1 MYNNPVVWR
10 GDSRPS
16 LLFHSK
22 MIPHS
27 AQVKDLNSGM
37 RVALIYLGRR
47 GAGGWISLELARQF
61 QSMFPTLAVISSYT
75 EQRARWEK
83 LNTDRLITYTYR
95 NALSALASM
104 LMPIEVSRLV
114 RKIKSFRPDVLL
126 FPMFHPWNALIE
138 RRMPNIPSVVF
149 VHDPHPHPDL
159 TGWVYGKLEQSSIRQ
174 AERCIILSENLM
186 DEMLKRGI
194 KPEQIDVIPLGP
206 FRLNTRRKLN
216 PLKRNI
222 PTLLFFGRIVLY
234 KGLDILL
241 QAYADIRQTH
251 QARLVIAG
259 EGDLKPYQNI
269 LRNLPDVEVINQ
281 WIPEDE
287 IEELFLKSDL
297 LVLPYTGASQSG
309 VIPIAAALGLP
320 VIATCTGGIPEQIED
335 GKSGWLVQPG
345 SKGALAAAIV
355 EALNHP
361 ALTRQRGEALRMRYE
376 SQLFSW
382 EQIARQ
388 VGESLKKAA
397 QTTGQK

>member
-1 MYNNPVVWR
+1 VYNNPVAWR

-75 EQRARWEK
+75 EQRAIWEK
-83 LNTDRLITYTYR
+83 LNTDRLITHTYR

-194 KPEQIDVIPLGP
+194 KPEQVDVIPLGP

-259 EGDLKPYQNI
+259 EGDLKPYQNM
-269 LRNLPDVEVINQ
+269 LRNLPDLEVINH

-335 GKSGWLVQPG
+335 GKSGWLVEPA
-345 SKGALAAAIV
+345 SKDALAAAIM

-361 ALTRQRGEALRMRYE
+361 ELTRQRGEALRMRYE